1 MQAVEEE
8 EGDVGRDESAYY
20 LELINDGFH
29 WWMKHSDWYASRI
42 CVVHLYQNYVKNP
55 LNATKL
61 LNYYQNVLSRVWQI
75 REILDTMR
83 TAATMMVGLIIY
95 CLAYGGTWLMVIHWK
110 NYTQYYMML

>member
-1 MQAVEEE
+1 MQAVREAE
-8 EGDVGRDESAYY
+8 EGDGGDASAYY

-29 WWMKHSDWYASRI
+29 WHEALRLVRI
-42 CVVHLYQNYVKNP
+42 ADLRGTSLPELRVKNP

-75 REILDTMR
+75 REILYTMR
-83 TAATMMVGLIIY
+83 TAVIMMVGLIIY